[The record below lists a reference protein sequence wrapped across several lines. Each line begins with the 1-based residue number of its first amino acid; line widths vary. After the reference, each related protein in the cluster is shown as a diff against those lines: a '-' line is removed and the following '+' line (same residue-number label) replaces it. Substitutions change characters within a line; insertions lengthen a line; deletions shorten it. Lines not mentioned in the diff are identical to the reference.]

1 MMDQSVYLK
10 RRISAMPTSP
20 MAAYDEIDN
29 LNTAELRFRQA
40 CQFYA
45 LFKGHHGPSVDPQS
59 GRFLWMC
66 YADAF
71 LMSIISLKDFVPEVQ
86 ETALKASDLFRMM
99 TVLRNV
105 TTHRAVV
112 SMGSPMLMINRDIS
126 IGNQFG
132 HYEDPVLNAVRITG
146 ALDHYEQE
154 LRRECMWRQ
163 ERRNIEGARRWNAS
177 LAANDPPRVP
187 LYKVVLDA
195 MTFVANIC
203 GLMLPAGL

>member
-1 MMDQSVYLK
+1 
-10 RRISAMPTSP
+10 MPTSP
-20 MAAYDEIDN
+20 MAAYHEIDN

-45 LFKGHHGPSVDPQS
+45 LLKGCHGPTVNPQS

-71 LMSIISLKDFVPEVQ
+71 LMTLVSLKDFIPEVQ
-86 ETALKASDLFRMM
+86 ETTLKVSDLFRMM

-112 SMGSPMLMINRDIS
+112 SVGSPMLMINRDIS
-126 IGNQFG
+126 VGDQFG
-132 HYEDPVLNAVRITG
+132 HYEDPVLNAVRITE
-146 ALDHYEQE
+146 ALDYYEQE
-154 LRRECMWRQ
+154 LRREWMWRQ
-163 ERRNIEGARRWNAS
+163 ERRNVEGARRWNTG

-187 LYKVVLDA
+187 LSKVFMDA
-195 MTFVANIC
+195 LMFVANAC

>member
-1 MMDQSVYLK
+1 MMGQGVYLK
-10 RRISAMPTSP
+10 RRISAMPALP
-20 MAAYDEIDN
+20 IAAYNEIDN

-45 LFKGHHGPSVDPQS
+45 LFKRHHGPSVDPRS

-71 LMSIISLKDFVPEVQ
+71 LMSIISLKDFIPEVQ

-126 IGNQFG
+126 VGDQFG
-132 HYEDPVLNAVRITG
+132 HYEDPVLNAVRITE

-154 LRRECMWRQ
+154 LRRECMWRR
-163 ERRNIEGARRWNAS
+163 ERNNVEGARRWSAG
-177 LAANDPPRVP
+177 LAVNDPPRVP
-187 LYKVVLDA
+187 LSKVFMDA
-195 MTFVANIC
+195 LTFVANTC